1 MQVVPPPMTFVS
13 FLTSWV
19 LDPLGV
25 GLAVALAGT
34 YVVLVRRVRR
44 GGVRWSRWRGA
55 AFLGLGVGSLVLATC
70 GGFAV
75 YRSTLFSVGAAQ
87 AALLSAV
94 TPVGIALGD
103 PVGLA
108 ERAIGPAAATRLNRA
123 LRGPLARVLMFP
135 LVSSVLAVGSLVAVF
150 YSTLFT
156 ASMSSTL
163 ARDGVYAL
171 LLVTGVLVVLPLLGE
186 ELLPRWCT
194 PPVRALFAFADG
206 LLDAIPGILVMTA
219 SAPLA
224 AGVLGYASRTW
235 GATPAWDQKIG
246 GGTMLAIAE
255 VVGLPVLGAIIADWV
270 RADEAEA
277 RAVDAVLDAQS
288 ATWAADAGASGATG
302 ASGESGRMPPWWE
315 TDPRY
320 VDRER

>member
-1 MQVVPPPMTFVS
+1 MKGVLPPLTLAS

-25 GLAVALAGT
+25 GLAVVLVGT

-44 GGVRWSRWRGA
+44 NGGRWNRWRGA
-55 AFLGLGVGSLVLATC
+55 AFLGLGAGTLVLTTC

-75 YRSTLFSVGAAQ
+75 YRSALFSVGAAQ

-94 TPVGIALGD
+94 TPAGIALGD

-108 ERAIGPAAATRLNRA
+108 QRALGPAAVARLNRA

-135 LVSSVLAVGSLVAVF
+135 LVSSVLAVGSLIAIF
-150 YSTLFT
+150 YSTMFT

-270 RADEAEA
+270 RSDEADA
-277 RAVDAVLDAQS
+277 RAVDAALDAR
-288 ATWAADAGASGATG
+288 AAASEGPAGPGG
-302 ASGESGRMPPWWE
+302 PGGPGGPERMPLWWAD
-315 TDPRY
+315 DPRY
-320 VDRER
+320 IDREG

>member
-1 MQVVPPPMTFVS
+1 MLPPLTLAS

-25 GLAVALAGT
+25 GFAVVLVGT
-34 YVVLVRRVRR
+34 YVVLVHRVRR
-44 GGVRWSRWRGA
+44 DGGRWSRWRGA

-75 YRSTLFSVGAAQ
+75 YRSALFSVGAAQ

-94 TPVGIALGD
+94 TPVGIALGE

-108 ERAIGPAAATRLNRA
+108 ERALGPAAVARLNRS

-135 LVSSVLAVGSLVAVF
+135 MVSSVLAVGSLIAVF
-150 YSTLFT
+150 YSTMFT
-156 ASMSSTL
+156 TSMSSTL
-163 ARDGVYAL
+163 VRDGVYAL

-206 LLDAIPGILVMTA
+206 LLDAIPGVLVMTA

-224 AGVLGYASRTW
+224 AGVLGFASRTW

-270 RADEAEA
+270 RSDEADA
-277 RAVDAVLDAQS
+277 RAVDAVLDAR
-288 ATWAADAGASGATG
+288 AAESGEA
-302 ASGESGRMPPWWE
+302 GESGRMAPWWE
-315 TDPRY
+315 SDPRY